1 MFHEDEFEVGDLVTC
16 VRTDGYRLTEGRTY
30 EVLKY
35 EPRSFEEDSGF
46 TWPAYV
52 AFTDDTGRVAM
63 GHATRFR
70 KHSHQQENQSE
81 Q

>member
-16 VRTDGYRLTEGRTY
+16 VRTDGYRLTEGHTY

-35 EPRSFEEDSGF
+35 EPRSFEEGSGF

-52 AFTDDTGRVAM
+52 AFTDDTGRKAM
-63 GHATRFR
+63 AHAARFR
-70 KHSHQQENQSE
+70 RNSHQQENQSD